1 MDLGL
6 TGKKALVVGGSRG
19 LGKAIALELA
29 GEGVDIAIAAR
40 DLPTLQQA
48 ARELRDATGRRI
60 IPLQADVTSKEQVDR
75 MVAEAAEALGG
86 LHILVNSAATPGGSA
101 GGPIDGIP
109 DEAVMSD
116 FDIKYMGALRTCRAA
131 APYLRQ
137 MQWGRIINL
146 SGHNARNA
154 VNISAGAR
162 NVALVHL
169 TRTLASQLG
178 KDGIT
183 VNCIHPGPTRTERF
197 AQRAAQQ
204 GLTLEEYERRAHESA
219 LGANFIGRIVDAS
232 EIAFLA
238 AFLCSEKAGAITG
251 EVLEI
256 SGGVGV
262 AVHY

>member
-6 TGKKALVVGGSRG
+6 TGKTALVVGGSRG

-29 GEGVDIAIAAR
+29 REGADIAISAR
-40 DLPTLQQA
+40 GLDALKQTAQELHQLTGCRIVPLPV
-48 ARELRDATGRRI
+48 
-60 IPLQADVTSKEQVDR
+60 DVTSKEQVDG
-75 MVAEAAEALGG
+75 MVAQAADALGG

-101 GGPIDGIP
+101 SGPVDGIP
-109 DEAVMSD
+109 DAAVLSD
-116 FDIKYMGALRTCRAA
+116 FDIKYMGALRTSRAA
-131 APYLRQ
+131 APYLRR
-137 MQWGRIINL
+137 MKWGRIINL

-197 AQRAAQQ
+197 AQRAAQE
-204 GLTLEEYERRAHESA
+204 GLTLKEYERRGLQNA
-219 LGANFIGRIVDAS
+219 LWSNFIGRVVDAS

-238 AFLCSEKAGAITG
+238 VFLCSEKAGAITG
-251 EVLEI
+251 EVIEA
-256 SGGVGV
+256 SGGVGA